1 MENVDGKASPEQFTR
16 PSLDGFDGERP
27 WIGTYTLPAPYRVFR
42 LIQGG
47 AKPTGP
53 SLAVMADGF
62 GCLSIRHQKAPILH
76 LVGYAPDNPISL
88 TESARPQF

>member
-1 MENVDGKASPEQFTR
+1 MDNDDGKASPEQFTR

-62 GCLSIRHQKAPILH
+62 GCLSIGGQKAPNLRV
-76 LVGYAPDNPISL
+76 VGSASD
-88 TESARPQF
+88 ESSAHTDPAGPRF